1 MKGSAMRFAK
11 TIILLAVSLV
21 ASGCS
26 LLDYKP
32 LGKETLKNAQGH
44 TIGYRER
51 LCDCKAGEELDR
63 IVLFTPRYSE
73 RGTVVAYEER
83 IKNGVV
89 LWDTRG
95 KRVGSRYVDLRSRG
109 SNARNSGLTIVFVP
123 REAER
128 LAAQEQIAQ
137 VTIEDIKQHLGIQN

>member
-1 MKGSAMRFAK
+1 MKGIQMRFTR
-11 TIILLAVSLV
+11 TIGLLAITLA

-26 LLDYKP
+26 LLDYKAV
-32 LGKETLKNAQGH
+32 GKETLKNAQGH

-51 LCDCKAGEELDR
+51 LCDCKAGEDIDR
-63 IVLFTPRYSE
+63 VVLFTPRYSE
-73 RGTVVAYEER
+73 RGTVIAYEER
-83 IKNGVV
+83 IKGGVV

-137 VTIEDIKQHLGIQN
+137 VTIEDIKQHLGIN

>member
-1 MKGSAMRFAK
+1 MKGSAMRFVK

-32 LGKETLKNAQGH
+32 LGKENLKNAQGH
-44 TIGYRER
+44 VIGYRER

-63 IVLFTPRYSE
+63 VVLFTPRYTE
-73 RGTVVAYEER
+73 AGTVIAYEEK

-109 SNARNSGLTIVFVP
+109 TNARNSGLMIVFRP
-123 REAER
+123 RESEP
-128 LAAQEQIAQ
+128 LAQL
-137 VTIEDIKQHLGIQN
+137 TIEDVKQHLGISN